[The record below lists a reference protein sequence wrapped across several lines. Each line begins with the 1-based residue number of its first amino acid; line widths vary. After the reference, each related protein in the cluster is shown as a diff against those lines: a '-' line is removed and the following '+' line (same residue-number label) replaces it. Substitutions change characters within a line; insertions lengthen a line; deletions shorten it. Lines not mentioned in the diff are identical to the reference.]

1 MCIRDSNTSIPVIA
15 IGSEMEGDW
24 LAARYR
30 GTGSQ
35 VVDSKEVLKPVTKW
49 QACLPHVNK
58 MPELVQTAAQ
68 MAVSGRPGPVFIEC
82 PWRPFREEYTGP
94 DYESNRKLASLPAH
108 RPTPSRDEID
118 EAIQVLKEAKRPV
131 MLLGGGAW
139 RSGARAEITAL
150 AERMA
155 MPAAASL
162 TGKGVLP
169 ENHPLSLGVVGSL
182 GGNDVSRKMVE
193 EADVILAI
201 GFKFSQNSTYGW
213 TIPRKGQKEIR
224 IDIDETEMNKLHTTD
239 VGLVGDAKATLQLL
253 LDRLDAQRD
262 PTAVEKEIA
271 KLYRAWRKK
280 NRPAVEADDCI
291 TPQRVVSL
299 LNELCGDDTIL
310 ACDASFSCGWA
321 GSFFDVYG
329 ARRTILPRGAGGLG
343 YGLPAGIGAAAAR
356 PGNKVVVL
364 TGDGGLNYCL
374 GEMAVLHEQNMD
386 VKVVVLNNSI
396 LGWIK
401 WYEAAMWDGRF
412 TEVDTE
418 TIDYAAVARGLNC
431 KGISIRDPRT
441 LREEL
446 KTALELEGPV
456 VIDITTA
463 ETEACK
469 FTDDPKA
476 VAYIRESA
484 EQKKRK

>member
-1 MCIRDSNTSIPVIA
+1 M
-15 IGSEMEGDW
+15 
-24 LAARYR
+24 
-30 GTGSQ
+30 
-35 VVDSKEVLKPVTKW
+35 
-49 QACLPHVNK
+49 
-58 MPELVQTAAQ
+58 
-68 MAVSGRPGPVFIEC
+68 
-82 PWRPFREEYTGP
+82 
-94 DYESNRKLASLPAH
+94 
-108 RPTPSRDEID
+108 
-118 EAIQVLKEAKRPV
+118 
-131 MLLGGGAW
+131 
-139 RSGARAEITAL
+139 
-150 AERMA
+150 
-155 MPAAASL
+155 
-162 TGKGVLP
+162 
-169 ENHPLSLGVVGSL
+169 
-182 GGNDVSRKMVE
+182 
-193 EADVILAI
+193 
-201 GFKFSQNSTYGW
+201 
-213 TIPRKGQKEIR
+213 
-224 IDIDETEMNKLHTTD
+224 
-239 VGLVGDAKATLQLL
+239 
-253 LDRLDAQRD
+253 
-262 PTAVEKEIA
+262 
-271 KLYRAWRKK
+271 
-280 NRPAVEADDCI
+280 
-291 TPQRVVSL
+291 
-299 LNELCGDDTIL
+299 NELCGDDTIL

-356 PGNKVVVL
+356 PGN
-364 TGDGGLNYCL
+364 
-374 GEMAVLHEQNMD
+374 
-386 VKVVVLNNSI
+386 KVVVLNNSI

>member
-1 MCIRDSNTSIPVIA
+1 MKRDII
-15 IGSEMEGDW
+15 I
-24 LAARYR
+24 
-30 GTGSQ
+30 
-35 VVDSKEVLKPVTKW
+35 
-49 QACLPHVNK
+49 
-58 MPELVQTAAQ
+58 
-68 MAVSGRPGPVFIEC
+68 IE
-82 PWRPFREEYTGP
+82 
-94 DYESNRKLASLPAH
+94 D
-108 RPTPSRDEID
+108 
-118 EAIQVLKEAKRPV
+118 
-131 MLLGGGAW
+131 
-139 RSGARAEITAL
+139 
-150 AERMA
+150 
-155 MPAAASL
+155 
-162 TGKGVLP
+162 
-169 ENHPLSLGVVGSL
+169 
-182 GGNDVSRKMVE
+182 
-193 EADVILAI
+193 
-201 GFKFSQNSTYGW
+201 
-213 TIPRKGQKEIR
+213 
-224 IDIDETEMNKLHTTD
+224 
-239 VGLVGDAKATLQLL
+239 
-253 LDRLDAQRD
+253 
-262 PTAVEKEIA
+262 
-271 KLYRAWRKK
+271 
-280 NRPAVEADDCI
+280 
-291 TPQRVVSL
+291 
-299 LNELCGDDTIL
+299 
-310 ACDASFSCGWA
+310 
-321 GSFFDVYG
+321 
-329 ARRTILPRGAGGLG
+329 
-343 YGLPAGIGAAAAR
+343 
-356 PGNKVVVL
+356 KVVVL